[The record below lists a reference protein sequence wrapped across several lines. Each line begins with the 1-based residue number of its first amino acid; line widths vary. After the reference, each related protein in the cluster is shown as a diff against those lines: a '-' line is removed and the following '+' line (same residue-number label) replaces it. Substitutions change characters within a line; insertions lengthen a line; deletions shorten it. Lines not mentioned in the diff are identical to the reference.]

1 MSQRAT
7 LVGGDRGQGDAG
19 PGSSLAVATLHQVAV
34 NTPKLT
40 HTPTD
45 THTHPETCTHA
56 QTPGNGCWWLHG
68 WPAETEVRQQL
79 GLGPLPLPP
88 MGSAWLGVW
97 R

>member
-19 PGSSLAVATLHQVAV
+19 PGSSLALATLHQVAV

-45 THTHPETCTHA
+45 THTHTQRHA
-56 QTPGNGCWWLHG
+56 RMHKHQGMGAG
-68 WPAETEVRQQL
+68 GSMGGQL
-79 GLGPLPLPP
+79 
-88 MGSAWLGVW
+88 
-97 R
+97 RRK

>member
-19 PGSSLAVATLHQVAV
+19 PGSSLALATLHQVAV

-45 THTHPETCTHA
+45 KRTHSPRDLHACTNTMEWVLVA
-56 QTPGNGCWWLHG
+56 PWV
-68 WPAETEVRQQL
+68 A
-79 GLGPLPLPP
+79 
-88 MGSAWLGVW
+88 S
-97 R
+97 